1 MLNNLPIDVL
11 KLDMEFIRNETAK
24 SVTPGILY
32 FVIQMAHSMNLHTVA
47 EGVETKEQLERLS
60 AIDCDYVQGYYFAK
74 PMPRG
79 EFENFLKDVK
89 K

>member
-1 MLNNLPIDVL
+1 M
-11 KLDMEFIRNETAK
+11 
-24 SVTPGILY
+24 
-32 FVIQMAHSMNLHTVA
+32 IQMAHSMNLHTVA